1 MLNLR
6 ARTLGR
12 AAVILGSVERL
23 AEELAISPATLRRY
37 IRGESF
43 VPPEIF
49 LRATEII
56 TDGAVV
62 DPAKPQKPTPKR
74 PQ

>member
-6 ARTLGR
+6 ARTLAR

-23 AEELAISPATLRRY
+23 AEELAISPKMLGRY

-62 DPAKPQKPTPKR
+62 DAAKPQKPTPKR